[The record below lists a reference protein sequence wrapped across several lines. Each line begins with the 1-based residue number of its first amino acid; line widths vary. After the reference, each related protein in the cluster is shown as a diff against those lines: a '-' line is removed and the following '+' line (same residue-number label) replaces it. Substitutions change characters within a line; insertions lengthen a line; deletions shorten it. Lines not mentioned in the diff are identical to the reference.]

1 MAIVIFIAFS
11 IFILLRTFRLF
22 DELKRSQAI
31 FAEYNVSPTPVNR
44 AISLLP
50 FSLVVYV
57 LLSFLLG
64 SLITS
69 IVALLFFIPALLV
82 SRKQQAIFELAGTDR
97 VSAVKTSLGKV
108 FSTALIGVLYFALS
122 IVYNLFVIGL
132 MSNSPAS

>member
-1 MAIVIFIAFS
+1 MYIAIFIVFS
-11 IFILLRTFRLF
+11 IFILLRTFRLL
-22 DELKRSQAI
+22 DELKQSQAV
-31 FAEYNVSPTPVNR
+31 FVEYTVSLKAIDR

-69 IVALLFFIPALLV
+69 ILALLFFIPAIFV
-82 SRKQQAIFELAGTDR
+82 SRKQQAVLELAGTDR
-97 VSAVKTSLGKV
+97 VSTAKATLAKL
-108 FSTALIGVLYFALS
+108 FSTALIGILYFALS

-132 MSNSPAS
+132 MSDNPVF